1 MKVSDLLQFISE
13 NELTENDEILVKT
26 KENVYREVKPEIVS
40 AKINIDNGYN
50 KLKYNFIS
58 L

>member
-1 MKVSDLLQFISE
+1 MKIKDLLEFILE

-40 AKINIDNGYN
+40 TKINIDIGYN

>member
-1 MKVSDLLQFISE
+1 MKIKDLLQFISE

-40 AKINIDNGYN
+40 TKINID
-50 KLKYNFIS
+50 F
-58 L
+58 

>member
-13 NELTENDEILVKT
+13 NEITENDEILVKT

-40 AKINIDNGYN
+40 AKININIGYN
-50 KLKYNFIS
+50 LKCNFIS

>member
-13 NELTENDEILVKT
+13 NELTENDEILVKIN
-26 KENVYREVKPEIVS
+26 ENTYRELKPEIVS
-40 AKINIDNGYN
+40 AKININVGFN

>member
-1 MKVSDLLQFISE
+1 MKVIDLMQFII
-13 NELTENDEILVKT
+13 NNNLKENDEILVKT

-50 KLKYNFIS
+50 NLKYNFIS